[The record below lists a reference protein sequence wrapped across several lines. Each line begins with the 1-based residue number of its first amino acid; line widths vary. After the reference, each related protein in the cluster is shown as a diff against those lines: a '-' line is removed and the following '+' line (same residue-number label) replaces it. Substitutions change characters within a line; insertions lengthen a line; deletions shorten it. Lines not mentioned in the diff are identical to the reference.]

1 MVLAAFVLTA
11 QLFVVAAIYSAYALV
26 PPTHSDVV
34 FHWDLDTAK
43 GFERVMMDP
52 GVRFSDSPVF
62 VLRQGTTGSL
72 NITLTSFEKQITVLV
87 GSWKYGGIPPW
98 NSGWSAGGGPYYRT
112 LDGITYKFNPSNLT
126 LTPGSHATVTM
137 QITAAPDTEVR
148 SYNLSVS
155 LELTGINIE
164 QVGYSTILTIVEGNP
179 LTANTTNTT
188 TSSGSV
194 PQMLPRR

>member
-1 MVLAAFVLTA
+1 M
-11 QLFVVAAIYSAYALV
+11 
-26 PPTHSDVV
+26 
-34 FHWDLDTAK
+34 
-43 GFERVMMDP
+43 GFLLGIVD
-52 GVRFSDSPVF
+52 G
-62 VLRQGTTGSL
+62 
-72 NITLTSFEKQITVLV
+72 VLV
-87 GSWKYGGIPPW
+87 AVPIIVP
-98 NSGWSAGGGPYYRT
+98 
-112 LDGITYKFNPSNLT
+112 LGITYKFNPSNLT

-194 PQMLPRR
+194 ASNVTTTITSTQISTSTMTELSTQTSTSMSITTLSTMFTSAVTTTSMEMVTDPSTYAWALSATVAAVVLAVVLLLQRTTSPRPR